1 MLGVFN
7 LKLPPVEFELHVN
20 KKQVTR
26 NNKRESGEEKIT
38 RSEGRS
44 ALAIYSKY
52 CENFRYLKTV
62 TDRFIWMVN
71 YNKLLSRYSAIL
83 ATIDHQ

>member
-26 NNKRESGEEKIT
+26 NKKRESGEEKIT
-38 RSEGRS
+38 SEGRS

-52 CENFRYLKTV
+52 C
-62 TDRFIWMVN
+62 
-71 YNKLLSRYSAIL
+71 
-83 ATIDHQ
+83 